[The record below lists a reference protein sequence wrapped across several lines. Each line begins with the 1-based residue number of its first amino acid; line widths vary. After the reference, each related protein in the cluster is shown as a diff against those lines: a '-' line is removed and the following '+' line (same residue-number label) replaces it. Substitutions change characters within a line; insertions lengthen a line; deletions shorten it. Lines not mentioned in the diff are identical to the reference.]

1 MALLHPFKG
10 WLPSPDQV
18 ADIACVPYDVIN
30 TAEARALATG
40 KPNSYLKVVRPEI
53 TCSPETDIHAD
64 EVYDAGAREWAQ
76 MQATGVY
83 TQEEVPS
90 LYIYQLEWMG
100 KTQTGLYSCISVHE
114 YNQDIILKHEL
125 TRPDKEED
133 RTRHMLT
140 LSSHPEPVM
149 VTFKDDQ
156 GITDMMTK
164 EMAQHDPYFSFEAED
179 GVTHKLWK
187 CNNPDSY
194 VEAFKSVPHLYI
206 ADGHHRCKSSANAAE
221 RLQASAVADGQ
232 SLPENHE
239 IFFFPAVVF
248 PMDEMRILAY
258 NRAIT
263 QVDQN
268 QIEAFES
275 RFALHET
282 QNPVP
287 QKKGDVCVYYQ
298 GSWKTFTLPEPSGS
312 NVVAGLDAE
321 LLQTTVLTP
330 VFGIGD
336 PRTDPTIFF
345 VGGRRGTEELEK
357 LVQNGDAYMTFSM
370 FPTSIQELV
379 DVSDA
384 GELMP
389 PKSTW
394 FEPKLRSGLVV
405 HTF

>member
-30 TAEARALATG
+30 TAEARELAEG
-40 KPNSYLKVVRPEI
+40 KPTSYLRVVRPEI

-64 EVYDAGAREWAQ
+64 EVYEAGAKEWTI
-76 MQATGVY
+76 MQENGVF
-83 TQEEVPS
+83 TQEEKPT

-100 KTQTGLYSCISVHE
+100 KTQTGLYSCISVKE
-114 YNQDIILKHEL
+114 YNDDIILKHEL

-133 RTRHMLT
+133 RTLHMLT

-156 GITDMMTK
+156 GVTELMIQ
-164 EMAQHDPYFSFEAED
+164 EMQHPPYFSFKAED

-187 CNNPDSY
+187 CADPGVY
-194 VEAFKSVPHLYI
+194 VEKFKSVDHIYI
-206 ADGHHRCKSSANAAE
+206 ADGHHRCKSAANAAE
-221 RLQASAVADGQ
+221 RLQKTAASEGRT
-232 SLPENHE
+232 LPEDHE

-248 PMDEMRILAY
+248 PMAEMRILAY
-258 NRAIT
+258 NRAVT
-263 QVDQN
+263 RVDAA
-268 QIEAFES
+268 QIEAFEA
-275 RFALHET
+275 RFNPRQTH
-282 QNPVP
+282 NPVP
-287 QKKGDVCVYYQ
+287 QRKGEVCVYYQ
-298 GSWKTFTLPEPSGS
+298 GSWKTFTLPEPSGDI
-312 NVVAGLDAE
+312 VVAGLDAD

-330 VFGIGD
+330 IFEIGD
-336 PRTDPTIFF
+336 PRTDPNIFF

-357 LVQNGDAYMTFSM
+357 LVEQGDADMTFSM